1 MGWQAPRFRIVEK
14 GLRIKKKLKPFMR
27 GVDVEGGLTVFGS
40 TQAAAR
46 RRVADP
52 AIMLRGTLHWSAP
65 ACYGSGDTARD
76 AAVGSMST
84 VPSWLADLKNLV
96 RHA

>member
-1 MGWQAPRFRIVEK
+1 MGVRGQGFQNAGLIEK
-14 GLRIKKKLKPFMR
+14 EFKSSAG
-27 GVDVEGGLTVFGS
+27 GADVECGFTVFGS

-46 RRVADP
+46 RRAADP
-52 AIMLRGTLHWSAP
+52 AIMLRGALHWSAP